1 MRQSVGVMK
10 NKTHLLF
17 KYKEEQKQQA
27 NRFKKNNDIHIL
39 KPNTLL
45 LENLGESTANNFSIE
60 MQVHNKGLPSQWA
73 TQYEDCLD
81 KIKQVQEILK
91 ELQVLGS
98 KRLKMQFGD
107 ASALEKLIYENNQ
120 KATQKIMECEKN
132 TEFIANYNNDNE
144 TQSDKKIRMNINR
157 ALAQQIQDL
166 TNALR
171 NQQKRMVTMIKQIN
185 KDDGGNFLKLS
196 EQKQQEMKVA
206 DDELTQAEEQMYDD
220 IISER
225 DQEINKLVTMI
236 NELAEVFKTLNQL
249 VIDQGTILDRI
260 DYNIDQVVH
269 NVKKANEELIKAE
282 DSQNSP
288 LANRCIIILII
299 MIAICCVLLTIKY
312 SN

>member
-1 MRQSVGVMK
+1 MRQSVGVMR

-27 NRFKKNNDIHIL
+27 NRFKKTNNIHTS

-45 LENLGESTANNFSIE
+45 LDSSGESTASNFSIE
-60 MQVHNKGLPSQWA
+60 MQAHNKGLPSEWA
-73 TQYEDCLD
+73 SHYEDCLD

-91 ELQVLGS
+91 ELQILGS

-107 ASALEKLIYENNQ
+107 ATALEKLIYENNQ

-132 TEFIANYNNDNE
+132 TEFIANYS
-144 TQSDKKIRMNINR
+144 SDKETPSDQRIRMNINR
-157 ALAQQIQDL
+157 ALAQQIQEL

-220 IISER
+220 IICER

-236 NELAEVFKTLNQL
+236 NELAEVFKSLNQL

-260 DYNIDQVVH
+260 DYNIDQAVF
-269 NVKKANEELIKAE
+269 NVKKANQELKKAE
-282 DSQNSP
+282 EYQNSP
-288 LANRCIIILII
+288 LAKRCIIILVI
-299 MIAICCVLLTIKY
+299 MIAICSILLTIKY
-312 SN
+312 SS